1 MAALGR
7 GQLLL
12 VEQGL
17 QVGVH
22 LVGVRLAFV
31 LHGAGGGQL
40 GGGGVWAEQVAQV
53 QRVGRHRCAV
63 DLQRRLRH
71 AVGGV
76 QVEHHRL
83 GTGWAVG
90 LDEPWLV
97 AMGYKRQ
104 RFSLYKASYRRL

>member
-1 MAALGR
+1 M
-7 GQLLL
+7 LL
-12 VEQGL
+12 VDHGL
-17 QVGVH
+17 QGGVH
-22 LVGVRLAFV
+22 LAGERLAFV

-40 GGGGVWAEQVAQV
+40 GGGGFCAVQVAQV